1 MTILVP
7 ALGLAILLFTLNWL
21 FSPTAVDAE
30 KALPYE
36 CGFSPVVG
44 DSGAA
49 FPVAFYLVGLLF
61 MLFDLEILLLYPFAV
76 AGAGWSLL
84 EAAGMAAAFSLFG
97 VGFVYEIRTGGLEF
111 AGNGV

>member
-1 MTILVP
+1 MLVLLV
-7 ALGLAILLFTLNWL
+7 ALGLALLLFLLNWL
-21 FSPTAVDAE
+21 FSPSAVDAE

-36 CGFSPVVG
+36 CRFSPVVG
-44 DSGAA
+44 SLAAA

-76 AGAGWSLL
+76 AGSGWGLL
-84 EAAGMAAAFSLFG
+84 EAGGMALAFLLFG
-97 VGFVYEIRTGGLEF
+97 VGFVYEIRSRGLEF